1 MRTEGGTDAAV
12 SPFTYDDGVINVGSR
27 STDHNRVRTGWGAL
41 AASNEAVSRYFD

>member
-41 AASNEAVSRYFD
+41 QTKPFPVILIE